1 MMDTRSNR
9 MRNIPMRVEWPYVS
23 NIFQPGASFSDFSES
38 ESSIQGGSMSMSP
51 QYRITQSYC
60 FLQSDPAPSEYKQ
73 TEKHAKQTNLVKSLQ
88 RQSFV
93 TETRWMDHNNHTLE
107 QNEMDPTSSGWGG
120 SMNP

>member
-38 ESSIQGGSMSMSP
+38 ESSIQGGSMSISP

-60 FLQSDPAPSEYKQ
+60 FLQSDSAPSEYKLN
-73 TEKHAKQTNLVKSLQ
+73 EKHAKQTNLVKSLK

-93 TETRWMDHNNHTLE
+93 SDTRWMDKNVHKKK
-107 QNEMDPTSSGWGG
+107 QN
-120 SMNP
+120 